1 MYPTFIE
8 IFSLKIYQFKKIMK
22 NLSKFCV
29 QPMLTS
35 VKTGVK
41 YSWHIFLDLCYI

>member
-1 MYPTFIE
+1 MYPTLIE
-8 IFSLKIYQFKKIMK
+8 IFSLKIYLFKKMMK

-29 QPMLTS
+29 QSMLTS

-41 YSWHIFLDLCYI
+41 YS